1 MASRTLSCDLRVD
14 AVGLHAV
21 LESDAAH
28 VVLTG
33 PSGAGKT
40 TLLMAI
46 AGVLVQAR
54 GSLCVGGVDWSSMP
68 ARARRVGWVPQEALL
83 VPHLGV
89 AGNLQLGARANV
101 DRERVLRLCRVE
113 PLLSRSIARLS
124 GGEQRRV
131 ALARALLSDP
141 VLLLLDETFAALD
154 EALAAT
160 LITELRAYC
169 AERSLLTITVSHQL
183 ELVAA
188 LGEERYRVADGHLH
202 KL

>member
-1 MASRTLSCDLRVD
+1 MASRALSCDLYVD

-21 LESDAAH
+21 IESDAAF

-46 AGVLVQAR
+46 AGVLVEAR
-54 GSLCVGGVDWSSMP
+54 GRLSVCGVDWSTLS
-68 ARARRVGWVPQEALL
+68 ARERRVGWVPQEALL

-89 AGNLQLGARANV
+89 AGNLALGARPTV

-113 PLLSRSIARLS
+113 PLLSRSITRLS

-154 EALAAT
+154 EALASVM
-160 LITELRAYC
+160 ITELRAYC
-169 AERSLLTITVSHQL
+169 SERSLQTITVSHQL

-188 LGEERYRVADGHLH
+188 LAEERYRVADGHLH